1 MAGRNPAR
9 FLAPIALIAFA
20 FALYS
25 VVSSDEEPTNS
36 TPASQ
41 TATPS
46 ATAEKTSKKKKSSKA
61 KTYTV
66 KSGDTASGIAEKTGV
81 DLETLLELNPD
92 IDASTLSPG
101 QKIRLEN

>member
-1 MAGRNPAR
+1 MFGRNPAR

-25 VVSSDEEPTNS
+25 VLKEDEAPTGS

-41 TATPS
+41 SATPTPS
-46 ATAEKTSKKKKSSKA
+46 ATATKKKKSSKP

-66 KSGDTASGIAEKTGV
+66 KAGDTASAIAEKAGV
-81 DLETLLELNPD
+81 DLETLMALNPELD
-92 IDASTLSPG
+92 PATLSPG
-101 QKIRLEN
+101 QKIRLEE